1 MDIKKN
7 PPCTPKCPAREIG
20 CHSGC
25 EKYAAWKAAL
35 EEITQERRK
44 QSQAAQGVAELK
56 RQRQEWLRRRG
67 YNNTGGAR

>member
-7 PPCTPKCPAREIG
+7 PPCTPKCPARGIG

-35 EEITQERRK
+35 EDIAKECRRE
-44 QSQAAQGVAELK
+44 SEAVQGVAELK
-56 RQRQEWLRRRG
+56 RQRQEWLRRKG
-67 YNNTGGAR
+67 YSKTGGAR